1 MSKKILFMGTPDY
14 ATEIF
19 KELLNSK
26 YEIIGLFTQPDKPV
40 GRKQILTP
48 PSIKQYCI
56 DENINIPVFQ
66 PQKLRNNEEVTKQI
80 KELNP
85 DFIIVAAYGQILPKD
100 ILDIAPCINL
110 HASLLPKYRGASPI
124 QESLLNN
131 DIYTGVT
138 SMLMEEGLD
147 SGDILGLQYLKITAT
162 MEVSAAFDK
171 LSQIAAKLTI
181 ATLDN
186 FENIRP
192 IKQNES
198 EVSFCK
204 KIKKEDGLVDFFDAK
219 KLYLKYKAY
228 SYWPGI
234 FLESELKLKDIE
246 LNDEISINNQGQ
258 ILEIKNDFIVIGC
271 KKGSLRIKT
280 LQAPSKKAKYNLIHL
295 NIIAIALGCSIKD
308 FIPDKPIPEKKYDIK
323 EIKSKKSNIF

>member
-280 LQAPSKKAKYNLIHL
+280 LQAPSKKAIN
-295 NIIAIALGCSIKD
+295 SID
-308 FIPDKPIPEKKYDIK
+308 FIRGQRL
-323 EIKSKKSNIF
+323 EINSILI

>member
-1 MSKKILFMGTPDY
+1 MSKRILFMGTPDY
-14 ATEIF
+14 ATTIF

-26 YEIIGLFTQPDKPV
+26 YEIVGLFTQPDKPV

-48 PSIKQYCI
+48 PSIRQYCI
-56 DENINIPVFQ
+56 DANINIPVFQ
-66 PQKLRNNEEVTKQI
+66 PLKLRNNEELIKQI
-80 KELNP
+80 EDLKP
-85 DFIIVAAYGQILPKD
+85 DFIIVAAYGQILPKE

-124 QESLLNN
+124 QESLLN
-131 DIYTGVT
+131 DDFYTGVT

-147 SGDILGLQYLKITAT
+147 SGDILGLQYLKISPT
-162 MEVSAAFDK
+162 MEVSEAFDK

-181 ATLDN
+181 TTLDN
-186 FENIRP
+186 YENIKP

-198 EVSFCK
+198 EVSFCR
-204 KIKKEDGLVDFFDAK
+204 KIKKEDGLVDFLDAK

-246 LNDEISINNQGQ
+246 LNDEISINNEGQ
-258 ILEIKNDFIVIGC
+258 ILEIKDDFIVIGC
-271 KKGSLRIKT
+271 KKGSLKIRT
-280 LQAPSKKAKYNLIHL
+280 LQAPSKKAIN
-295 NIIAIALGCSIKD
+295 SID
-308 FIPDKPIPEKKYDIK
+308 FIRGQRL
-323 EIKSKKSNIF
+323 EINSILI